1 MTKHQAGKHKHTH
14 TRILPKEETKRT
26 TKMKKKMYKFTKMKL
41 YQQQPPACWL
51 QQEALQSFVNS
62 DKSYAVR
69 SLDDGDHHLVVQ
81 QADHRAWPSS
91 SPSSAVVMSCWRDI
105 GAAAAVAPL
114 VYRDSHAETTI
125 MLGSH
130 ARPWQLSFPLHP
142 LPQPGGH
149 PQRALGN
156 RAPRRTPPLPPHHT
170 CPWPHSY
177 LPLPMDPPI
186 FSPPALLSLI

>member
-1 MTKHQAGKHKHTH
+1 
-14 TRILPKEETKRT
+14 
-26 TKMKKKMYKFTKMKL
+26 
-41 YQQQPPACWL
+41 
-51 QQEALQSFVNS
+51 
-62 DKSYAVR
+62 
-69 SLDDGDHHLVVQ
+69 
-81 QADHRAWPSS
+81 
-91 SPSSAVVMSCWRDI
+91 MSCWRDI

>member
-1 MTKHQAGKHKHTH
+1 
-14 TRILPKEETKRT
+14 
-26 TKMKKKMYKFTKMKL
+26 
-41 YQQQPPACWL
+41 
-51 QQEALQSFVNS
+51 
-62 DKSYAVR
+62 
-69 SLDDGDHHLVVQ
+69 
-81 QADHRAWPSS
+81 
-91 SPSSAVVMSCWRDI
+91 MSCWRDI

-156 RAPRRTPPLPPHHT
+156 RAPRRTPPSPTAPH
-170 CPWPHSY
+170 
-177 LPLPMDPPI
+177 LPMTPLV
-186 FSPPALLSLI
+186 SPPTHGPTNLLPSRTSLPHLTLIYL